1 MGVFPFRKRRSG
13 QSEGLSELLAKSQ
26 SGDATARNELIDAY
40 TPFVL
45 RITSQAARRYIEVGR
60 DDELSIALIGFNE
73 AIDRYDATRNTNFLG
88 FAETIIRRRLIDY
101 FRSQKSHSA
110 SVSWSQF
117 DVVDDEGNVV
127 NYAETASSITA
138 FATREEQAMRRLEIE
153 VYSKRLAEFDIA
165 FEDLVEISPKHADAR
180 GNAIEVARLVA
191 NDKDLREILFERKSL
206 PLKQMEDRARVS
218 RKTMERQRKYIIA
231 LVVLLTGD
239 YECLHEYV
247 K

>member
-13 QSEGLSELLAKSQ
+13 QSVGLDELLTKSQ
-26 SGDATARNELIDAY
+26 SGDDTARNELIEAY

-60 DDELSIALIGFNE
+60 DDEFSIALIGFNE
-73 AIDRYDATRNTNFLG
+73 AINRYDATRNTNFLG

-117 DVVDDEGNVV
+117 DVVDDEDNVV
-127 NYAETASSITA
+127 NYAETASSVAT
-138 FATREEQAMRRLEIE
+138 FAASEEHAARRLEIE
-153 VYSKRLAEFDIA
+153 MYSDRLAEFDIA
-165 FEDLVEISPKHADAR
+165 FEDLVDISPKHADAR
-180 GNAIEVARLVA
+180 DNAVAVARLVA
-191 NDKDLREILFERKSL
+191 DDTELRGFLFERKSL
-206 PLKQMEDRARVS
+206 PLKQMERRAKVS

-239 YECLHEYV
+239 FEYLCEYL